1 MKPPTVCQ
9 GPTEIRDKELCRWI
23 KSLVAHEQLD
33 FIFVSIRSPRFL
45 EDECLKVIHEI
56 YWWL

>member
-1 MKPPTVCQ
+1 VCQ

-33 FIFVSIRSPRFL
+33 FIFDSIRSPRFL